1 MIAKRFINKTGNNL
15 VTSAIFA
22 AEVLL
27 DGDSEMMHEIRKKND
42 FKYGSGSG
50 QDVYL
55 GLYRQREL
63 VNVNFYKTFNP
74 FSSVIGYSNGR
85 ELFINERKIGSLTL
99 SDIIGNLCHEYAHH
113 AGFNHGT
120 GRTRN
125 YKTED
130 KCLYSVPYF
139 VSENVGKWI

>member
-1 MIAKRFINKTGNNL
+1 MIVKRFINKTGNDI

-27 DGDSEMMHEIRKKND
+27 DGDSEMMYDIRKKND

-55 GLYRQREL
+55 ALYRQREL

-74 FSSVIGYSNGR
+74 FSSVIGYSNGK
-85 ELFINERKIGSLTL
+85 ELFINERKINYLTL
-99 SDIIGNLCHEYAHH
+99 SEVIGNLCHEYAHH
-113 AGFNHGT
+113 AGFNHGK
-120 GRTRN
+120 GRTAN

-130 KCLYSVPYF
+130 KLLYSVPYF
-139 VSENVGKWI
+139 LSENIKNWV

>member
-1 MIAKRFINKTGNNL
+1 MKRFENRTLDKKLDEYIQDART
-15 VTSAIFA
+15 
-22 AEVLL
+22 LL
-27 DGDSEMMHEIRKKND
+27 LPNSKMMLDLGLKND
-42 FKYGSGSG
+42 FGYESGAGFIVVWAFKDCSKVAP
-50 QDVYL
+50 VY
-55 GLYRQREL
+55 
-63 VNVNFYKTFNP
+63 FYKPFNP
-74 FSSVIGYSNGR
+74 WTKAIGYSDGKAIHLNSR
-85 ELFINERKIGSLTL
+85 VFSNLSRVDVIGLL
-99 SDIIGNLCHEYAHH
+99 LHEYCHI